1 MKLIENIRNS
11 LYGILMLVV
20 SIGTVVAFL
29 CFSTNTVFFGTNTN
43 FSIMQNNSGMNTKE
57 LDNQLENIANQD
69 HVVIAKRVY
78 IQNGDTLKAKYA
90 VLGKNEQYIKGL
102 PTSEIERS
110 ENVINS
116 NMMTDYAVF
125 GPGDQHNLIRYLQ
138 NHDIDLLITQRH
150 SFKNNAASALD
161 NLSLHFLD
169 KLLWSVIL
177 VLIVINGFIIFR
189 RTKRNALLRLLEGK
203 RIYQVILLESWK
215 NVKFLI
221 YSTALVDVIT
231 FALLWILAP
240 YILVIAMQCIIVYEL
255 VILFSIT
262 AAVAITVLLFNATT
276 ILATLKG
283 KVSGFIIP
291 LTSVAVM
298 AVTFLLFTNILS
310 LSQDNQ
316 RQINRLNDGESRWEK
331 IDKFNNLLFHYL
343 PSGTSPEDV
352 QANKKLSDTIHQNFR
367 EKDTLFSAL
376 AFWRSPK
383 ITLGLQGK
391 NQQNIYT
398 NTTYFKYQNVK
409 DIDGKT
415 ISPSDF
421 TSPVTILTTRQLS
434 NRELMDNFATP
445 LGLTNLDNVETRLIK
460 PSEVYVYINSYDQQ
474 DQAFQKPDQ
483 IMVLNFDKAENIPS
497 QDILTDVSGNHE
509 NIITSNIPAWSSQN
523 LLRFKIDS
531 ASDKDKAINMASQYV
546 SEITSATRIRYELK
560 NHAKID
566 QTVLRISLVLSFSV
580 MLITGY
586 FMTYIVMLAYRKKLF
601 IQALFGM
608 PFWRRYR
615 WIYIGFILSLLPGII
630 SSTGNPGTLPWVLIA
645 VVALILIF
653 TIQIRKNEKQ
663 HYAILKGDL

>member
-1 MKLIENIRNS
+1 
-11 LYGILMLVV
+11 MLVV